1 MQIVDFFRILALT
14 PLERLEA
21 MRRLDG
27 DFMAQPWF
35 VKTAAA
41 VIVVLTGLLIWV
53 TWDRRDNERKF
64 TEDLFEY
71 YSKKRGLSRRE
82 QQLLRTLA
90 QKSHLK
96 DATGIF
102 TMDNAFELG
111 AAKMIVE
118 TLKRPNGA
126 EESKQLKVEL
136 FFIREK
142 LGFQKVVPATI
153 QLRGKAKKLSSRH
166 IPVGKKLQM
175 RQHRANQVENIEG
188 TVTANN
194 DIEFT
199 VKLPTQVK
207 TEPARL
213 WRLHYSFGASLW
225 EFDTSVINCSGNV
238 LVLNHSENVR
248 SINRRRFVRV
258 PVYRPALIA
267 NFPFTRTLPSGAF
280 DEMYRRSSKQDSD
293 NGGVPSFF
301 AAVVTELAGPG
312 LRLETELEV
321 KTGQRVLI
329 VFGLYE
335 ETKDGG
341 TETTGD
347 KGGKVSVVE
356 DIGRVVHSQATGHG
370 FSIAV
375 ELIGL
380 GEHDVNRLIRITN
393 LAGIKGK
400 GKGEGDNITGLPI
413 GEQLFAKAQV
423 PGK

>member
-1 MQIVDFFRILALT
+1 MQITDFFTILALT

-21 MRRLDG
+21 MRRLDSS
-27 DFMAQPWF
+27 FTAQPWF
-35 VKTAAA
+35 IKTAVA

-53 TWDRRDNERKF
+53 TWDRRDSERRF
-64 TEDLFEY
+64 TAELFEY

-90 QKSHLK
+90 HKAHLK
-96 DATGIF
+96 DAAGIF

-111 AAKMIVE
+111 AAKMTVD

-126 EESKQLKVEL
+126 EEGKQLKVEL

-153 QLRGKAKKLSSRH
+153 QSSNKAKRLSSRH
-166 IPVGKKLQM
+166 IPVGKTVQV

-199 VKLPTQVK
+199 VKLPTKVK
-207 TEPARL
+207 TAVGRL

-225 EFDTSVINCSGNV
+225 EFDTSVAGCSDSV

-267 NFPFTRTLPSGAF
+267 NFPFTRTLPSAAF
-280 DEMYRRSSKQDSD
+280 DEIYRSSSKPDGD
-293 NGGVPSFF
+293 NAGLPCFF
-301 AAVVTELAGPG
+301 PAVVTELAGPG
-312 LRLETELEV
+312 LRLETELEA

-329 VFGLYE
+329 IFGLYE
-335 ETKDGG
+335 EAKAGGTDTAQTKDG
-341 TETTGD
+341 
-347 KGGKVSVVE
+347 KVSIVE
-356 DIGRVVHSQATGHG
+356 DIGRIVHSQPTGHG

-400 GKGEGDNITGLPI
+400 GDNITGLPI
-413 GEQLFAKAQV
+413 SEQLFAQAQV
-423 PGK
+423 PRK

>member
-1 MQIVDFFRILALT
+1 MQITDFFTILALT

-21 MRRLDG
+21 MRRLDSS
-27 DFMAQPWF
+27 FTAQPWF
-35 VKTAAA
+35 IKTAVA

-53 TWDRRDNERKF
+53 TWDRRDSERRF
-64 TEDLFEY
+64 TDELFEY

-90 QKSHLK
+90 HKAHLK
-96 DATGIF
+96 DAAGIF

-111 AAKMIVE
+111 AAKMTVD

-126 EESKQLKVEL
+126 EEGKQLKVEL

-153 QLRGKAKKLSSRH
+153 QSSNKAKRLSSRH
-166 IPVGKKLQM
+166 IPVGKTVQV

-199 VKLPTQVK
+199 VKLQTKVK
-207 TEPARL
+207 TAMGRL

-225 EFDTSVINCSGNV
+225 EFDTSVAGCSDSV

-267 NFPFTRTLPSGAF
+267 NFPFTRTLPSAAF
-280 DEMYRRSSKQDSD
+280 
-293 NGGVPSFF
+293 
-301 AAVVTELAGPG
+301 
-312 LRLETELEV
+312 
-321 KTGQRVLI
+321 
-329 VFGLYE
+329 
-335 ETKDGG
+335 
-341 TETTGD
+341 
-347 KGGKVSVVE
+347 
-356 DIGRVVHSQATGHG
+356 
-370 FSIAV
+370 
-375 ELIGL
+375 
-380 GEHDVNRLIRITN
+380 
-393 LAGIKGK
+393 
-400 GKGEGDNITGLPI
+400 
-413 GEQLFAKAQV
+413 
-423 PGK
+423 